1 MQRIIADTRELR
13 LSLVTA
19 IMEQVADAAAASTGE
34 DRFEIEARP
43 LTGGLSS
50 SLFPQRTSRRCHIL
64 RRSLSIWIGRIDEK
78 RYCPRSRNI
87 AALGGAAAWPLAA
100 HAQQP
105 ALPVIGYL
113 SSGSRGSGELA
124 RDQDQSS

>member
-1 MQRIIADTRELR
+1 MQRIIADTRELC

-50 SLFPQRTSRRCHIL
+50 SLFGNVIHCCH
-64 RRSLSIWIGRIDEK
+64 GR
-78 RYCPRSRNI
+78 
-87 AALGGAAAWPLAA
+87 
-100 HAQQP
+100 
-105 ALPVIGYL
+105 
-113 SSGSRGSGELA
+113 A
-124 RDQDQSS
+124 R